1 MGAKPTSLKQTKQ
14 VRKDTC
20 EAMACIQRKQNVKK
34 KKKWNKQNQY
44 IQTVVLGSAADESL

>member
-20 EAMACIQRKQNVKK
+20 EAMACIQRMQNVKK
-34 KKKWNKQNQY
+34 KWNEQNQY